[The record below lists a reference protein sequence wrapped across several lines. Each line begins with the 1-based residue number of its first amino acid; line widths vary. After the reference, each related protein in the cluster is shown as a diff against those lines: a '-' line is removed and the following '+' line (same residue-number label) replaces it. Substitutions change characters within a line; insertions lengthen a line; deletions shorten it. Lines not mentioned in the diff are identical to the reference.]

1 MLKNQVAI
9 ITGASRGIGKE
20 VARQLAEKDV
30 KLAILGSSQ
39 DIHETAEE
47 LKQEGYLNVQSF
59 IADISKENDVERVV
73 EATKKAYGKVDIL
86 INNAG
91 IGAFKKVED
100 VTVEEWNKTFAINVQ
115 GVFLATKAVL
125 PIMKK
130 NQFGTI
136 ITVASDVSRYTI
148 PEAGS
153 LYTSTK
159 YAVQGFMGAVAQEV
173 REYGIRVGTINPGM
187 VDTYFANS
195 KQGLPEKEE
204 WLKVENIAESI
215 VYMAGVPKHML
226 IDELHLHPLTQTYP
240 RP

>member
-1 MLKNQVAI
+1 MLKDQVAI
-9 ITGASRGIGKE
+9 VTGASRGIGRE
-20 VARQLAEKDV
+20 VARQLAEKGV

-39 DIHETAEE
+39 NIHETAVG
-47 LKQEGYLNVQSF
+47 LKEEGYENIQSF
-59 IADISKENDVERVV
+59 VADVSKENDIERVV
-73 EATKKAYGKVDIL
+73 QATEKAYGKIDIL

-100 VTVEEWNKTFAINVQ
+100 VTVEEWEKTFSINVQ

-130 NQFGTI
+130 HQFGTI

-148 PEAGS
+148 PEAGA

-173 REYGIRVGTINPGM
+173 REEGIRVGTINPGM

-195 KQGLPEKEE
+195 KQGLPEKEK
-204 WLKVENIAESI
+204 WLKVEDIAESI